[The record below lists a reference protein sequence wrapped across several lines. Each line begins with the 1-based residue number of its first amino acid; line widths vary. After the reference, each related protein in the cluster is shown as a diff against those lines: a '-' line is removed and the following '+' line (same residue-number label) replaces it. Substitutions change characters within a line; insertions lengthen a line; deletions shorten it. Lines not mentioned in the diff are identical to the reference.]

1 MKQLLLH
8 PLIFTLIIGTALVY
22 LPLAFQLIN
31 TNINLVEKFEK
42 VCIFLLL
49 LSIGGGGGFSLLN
62 KFNPDTL
69 YITGKTLPSMIMQL
83 GVYLLCCLFLASRLR
98 KTLKD
103 SINIIFTLVKNH
115 PFFCFYHLAA
125 LLSSLLS
132 QNPGLALRT
141 NIVIVVTAL
150 VFIYVGKQYRMK
162 ELFTMVVWYHT
173 VLLLMSVLQGNH
185 GESWTGVLGH
195 KNQFGP
201 TMALTAVLLYLQ
213 SVRLPKY
220 RWLFLGLAALAIFCV
235 QKANSGMA
243 KVVLMVLISLL
254 GFLRFVRRLPP
265 RLAFACMGVFLA
277 IGMALVIFLTE
288 NAEYIV
294 VEKLGKDMT
303 LTGRTY
309 IWPLVIAAINKRPW
323 LGYGYQ
329 GFWQPWRG
337 DANLGLEIITP
348 DGFIAMHSH
357 NGFLDMALE
366 LGWGGLSLFIISLLM
381 NIYYGVRHLTRSK
394 GPESVLPLLIFTW
407 IVITNITE
415 VGINLIS
422 RSWVFYVLM
431 TARLTMNQGLEDFRS
446 NSKFQ
451 E

>member
-1 MKQLLLH
+1 MKQILLH

-31 TNINLVEKFEK
+31 TNTNLVEKFEK
-42 VCIFLLL
+42 CCIFLLL
-49 LSIGGGGGFSLLN
+49 LTIAGGGGFSILS
-62 KFNPDTL
+62 KFHPEAL
-69 YITGKTLPSMIMQL
+69 YLTSKTLPSMIMQL
-83 GVYLLCCLFLASRLR
+83 GVYLICCLFLASRLR
-98 KTLKD
+98 NTLKD
-103 SINIIFTLVKNH
+103 SINIILLLVKNH
-115 PFFCFYHLAA
+115 PFFCLYNLTA
-125 LLSSLLS
+125 LLSSILS
-132 QNPGLALRT
+132 QTPVLALRT
-141 NIVIVVTAL
+141 NIVILVTAF
-150 VFIYVGKQYRMK
+150 VFIYVGKQYNMK
-162 ELFTMVVWYHT
+162 ELFIMVVWYHT
-173 VLLLMSVLQGNH
+173 VLLLMSVLHGNQGD
-185 GESWTGVLGH
+185 SWTGVLGH

-213 SVRLPKY
+213 SVRVPRY

-235 QKANSGMA
+235 QKASSGMG
-243 KVVLMVLISLL
+243 KVVLILLISLL
-254 GFLRFVRRLPP
+254 GFLRFIKRLPP

-277 IGMALVIFLTE
+277 IGMALVILITE

-303 LTGRTY
+303 LTGRTH
-309 IWPLVIAAINKRPW
+309 IWPLVVAAINRRPW

-337 DANLGLEIITP
+337 EANQGLEIVTP
-348 DGFIAMHSH
+348 SGFIAMHSH

-366 LGWGGLSLFIISLLM
+366 LGWVGLSLFILSLLM

-415 VGINLIS
+415 VGINQIS

-431 TARLTMNQGLEDFRS
+431 TARLTMNQALEDFRS
-446 NSKFQ
+446 HSKFQ